1 MKQMNEHLS
10 YLIEVNGKKMIA
22 KKVANKKSMHTY
34 MDNDKKLQ
42 LLLAKKENN
51 GTPTPI
57 IFLDKLISIR
67 EREEKALDLKI
78 EKFKSRVDSGSFLVE
93 VENKKEYIK
102 KLNKEIINLRKNS
115 SKYSQVTLLSQ
126 YFNRHL
132 YRIWTNTVKS
142 RPLSN
147 TTVL

>member
-51 GTPTPI
+51 GTPDPHNFTRQI
-57 IFLDKLISIR
+57 DLDPRARGESPRPKDR
-67 EREEKALDLKI
+67 EI
-78 EKFKSRVDSGSFLVE
+78 
-93 VENKKEYIK
+93 
-102 KLNKEIINLRKNS
+102 
-115 SKYSQVTLLSQ
+115 
-126 YFNRHL
+126 
-132 YRIWTNTVKS
+132 
-142 RPLSN
+142 
-147 TTVL
+147 